1 MKIFLILSLFVNILS
16 SSEMQKV
23 YIEYE
28 GDQRQYLFYVPENFN
43 NLENIDL
50 VVGLHGYNGTA
61 SGFESEVTGGFNKL
75 ANCLL
80 YTSPSPRDKRQSR
93 MPSSA

>member
-1 MKIFLILSLFVNILS
+1 MKFFLILSLFVNILS

-28 GDQRQYLFYVPENFN
+28 GDQRQYLFFVPENFN

-75 ANCLL
+75 ANKYNFIAL
-80 YTSPSPRDKRQSR
+80 YLSLIHI
-93 MPSSA
+93 